1 MGSLNNIV
9 LIDVRSTEEYAEGH
23 YPNSINIPLHLLEI
37 RLNELEA
44 NTKYI
49 TLCRS
54 GARSEMAKNI
64 LIQYGF
70 KAQNGGAWS
79 VFEGGNQEN

>member
-1 MGSLNNIV
+1 
-9 LIDVRSTEEYAEGH
+9 
-23 YPNSINIPLHLLEI
+23 
-37 RLNELEA
+37 
-44 NTKYI
+44 
-49 TLCRS
+49 
-54 GARSEMAKNI
+54 MAKNI